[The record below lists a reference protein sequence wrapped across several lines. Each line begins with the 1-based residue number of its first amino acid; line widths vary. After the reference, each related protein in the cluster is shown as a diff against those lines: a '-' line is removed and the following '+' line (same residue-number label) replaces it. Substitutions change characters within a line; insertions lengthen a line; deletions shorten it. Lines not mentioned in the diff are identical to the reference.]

1 MSANTDMLKSPTRP
15 STVTPKESVPKKRS
29 APAFGSRRSRSE
41 ILARSLVHVPKSV
54 WAVADATSVCLGNYI
69 GYQFFRL
76 QFPTSTWVA
85 DMTLAN
91 AVVAVAYIAAGLA
104 VGLYET
110 ETLRHRSRIAVR
122 SLLTIGLATAIAY
135 VVLHTLMYEIY
146 SRRIAII
153 SPLTF
158 IAVSGGLRLLACRVL
173 RNLKSRILF
182 VGCGDSIRRIA
193 EAVTESEAGRNYVLL
208 GYLAGSETE
217 SNQPGAAD
225 LPRLG
230 SVEDIQAVCLAEDVQ
245 EVVIGA
251 EESSDA
257 ELSRLI
263 MCCLRLGCRVT
274 NPPTFH
280 ERVLGEVPVDHI
292 SADWFLF
299 ADLEG
304 HRAGRATIK
313 RVFDFSFAALT
324 LLITLPLWPLIALSV
339 KLSGSGPVFYSQER
353 VGRHNRIFRLIK
365 FRTMYPDAEADGH
378 MWSTPGDPRVTRVG
392 RFLRRT
398 HLDELPQLWNI
409 FLGDMSIVGP
419 RPERPEFVRELIAE
433 IPYYDERHL
442 VKPGLTGWAQ
452 INYRYGCTV
461 EDARRKLFLDLYYIK
476 QMSLELDLVIIF
488 RTLGILIRHP
498 I

>member
-1 MSANTDMLKSPTRP
+1 
-15 STVTPKESVPKKRS
+15 
-29 APAFGSRRSRSE
+29 
-41 ILARSLVHVPKSV
+41 
-54 WAVADATSVCLGNYI
+54 
-69 GYQFFRL
+69 
-76 QFPTSTWVA
+76 
-85 DMTLAN
+85 MTLAN

-135 VVLHTLMYEIY
+135 VLLHTLMYEIY

-158 IAVSGGLRLLACRVL
+158 IALSGGLRLLACRAM

-182 VGCGDSIRRIA
+182 VGYGDSIRRIS
-193 EAVTESEAGRNYVLL
+193 EAVTASEAGRNYVLL
-208 GYLAGSETE
+208 GYVAGSE
-217 SNQPGAAD
+217 SDQPGATD

-230 SVEDIQAVCLAEDVQ
+230 GIEDVQAVCLAEDVQ
-245 EVVIGA
+245 EVVIGT

-257 ELSRLI
+257 ELSQLI
-263 MCCLRLGCRVT
+263 MCCLRMGCRVT
-274 NPPTFH
+274 NQPTFH
-280 ERVLGEVPVDHI
+280 ERVLGEVPADHI

-304 HRAGRATIK
+304 HRAGRASIK
-313 RVFDFSFAALT
+313 RVFDFSFSALT
-324 LLITLPLWPLIALSV
+324 LLITLPLWPLIALAV
-339 KLSGSGPVFYSQER
+339 KLSGAGPVFYSQER

-365 FRTMYPDAEADGH
+365 FRTMRPDAEVDGH

-392 RFLRRT
+392 RFLRRA

-419 RPERPEFVRELIAE
+419 RPERPEFVRELISE

>member
-1 MSANTDMLKSPTRP
+1 MSANTNTLKSAARP
-15 STVTPKESVPKKRS
+15 STGTPKEPALKNRS
-29 APAFGSRRSRSE
+29 APTFGRHRSRSE
-41 ILARSLVHVPKSV
+41 ILARSLMHVPKSV
-54 WAVADATSVCLGNYI
+54 WAVADAVSVCLGNYI

-158 IAVSGGLRLLACRVL
+158 IAISGGLRLLACRSL

-182 VGCGDSIRRIA
+182 VGCGDSVRRVS
-193 EAVTESEAGRNYVLL
+193 EAVAESEAGRNYVLL
-208 GYLAGSETE
+208 GYLAGSESE
-217 SNQPGAAD
+217 SNPPGATD

-230 SVEDIQAVCLAEDVQ
+230 VVEDVQAVCLAEDVQ

-251 EESSDA
+251 EESSDT
-257 ELSRLI
+257 ELSQLI

-274 NPPTFH
+274 NQQTFH
-280 ERVLGEVPVDHI
+280 ERVLGEVPVDYI

-313 RVFDFSFAALT
+313 RVFDFSFAAFT
-324 LLITLPLWPLIALSV
+324 LLLTLPLWPLIALAV
-339 KLSGSGPVFYSQER
+339 KLSGRGPVFYSQER
-353 VGRHNRIFRLIK
+353 VGRHNRVFRLIK
-365 FRTMYPDAEADGH
+365 FRTMRPDAEADGH
-378 MWSTPGDPRVTRVG
+378 VWSTPGDPRVTGVG

-419 RPERPEFVRELIAE
+419 RPERPEFVQELIAE

-442 VKPGLTGWAQ
+442 VKPGLSGWAQ

-461 EDARRKLFLDLYYIK
+461 KDARRKLHLDLYYIK

>member
-1 MSANTDMLKSPTRP
+1 MSANTNTLKSPARR
-15 STVTPKESVPKKRS
+15 STDTPKESAPKKRS
-29 APAFGSRRSRSE
+29 APAFGRRRSRSE
-41 ILARSLVHVPKSV
+41 ILARSLMHVPQSV

-135 VVLHTLMYEIY
+135 VLLHTLMYEIY

-158 IAVSGGLRLLACRVL
+158 IAISGGLRLLACRAL

-182 VGCGDSIRRIA
+182 VGYGDSIRRIS
-193 EAVTESEAGRNYVLL
+193 EAVTESDAGHNYVLL
-208 GYLAGSETE
+208 GYIAGSEPD
-217 SNQPGAAD
+217 QPGATD

-230 SVEDIQAVCLAEDVQ
+230 GIEDVQAVCLAEDVQ
-245 EVVIGA
+245 EVVIGT

-257 ELSRLI
+257 ELSQLI
-263 MCCLRLGCRVT
+263 MCCLRMGCRVT
-274 NPPTFH
+274 NQPTFH
-280 ERVLGEVPVDHI
+280 ERVLGEVPADHI

-304 HRAGRATIK
+304 HRAGRAINPKNVIRDTGTPFHPGAI
-313 RVFDFSFAALT
+313 RFYREIGIWPEESAA
-324 LLITLPLWPLIALSV
+324 A
-339 KLSGSGPVFYSQER
+339 
-353 VGRHNRIFRLIK
+353 H
-365 FRTMYPDAEADGH
+365 
-378 MWSTPGDPRVTRVG
+378 
-392 RFLRRT
+392 
-398 HLDELPQLWNI
+398 
-409 FLGDMSIVGP
+409 
-419 RPERPEFVRELIAE
+419 
-433 IPYYDERHL
+433 
-442 VKPGLTGWAQ
+442 
-452 INYRYGCTV
+452 
-461 EDARRKLFLDLYYIK
+461 
-476 QMSLELDLVIIF
+476 
-488 RTLGILIRHP
+488 
-498 I
+498 

>member
-1 MSANTDMLKSPTRP
+1 MTANTNTLKSPTRP
-15 STVTPKESVPKKRS
+15 ATGTPKESVSGNHS
-29 APAFGSRRSRSE
+29 APAFEIRRSRSG
-41 ILARSLVHVPKSV
+41 IVARSLVHVPKSV
-54 WAVADATSVCLGNYI
+54 WAVADAASVCLGNYI

-104 VGLYET
+104 VGLYEV

-158 IAVSGGLRLLACRVL
+158 IALSGGLRLLACRAL
-173 RNLKSRILF
+173 GNLKSRILF
-182 VGCGDSIRRIA
+182 VGCGDSIRRTS
-193 EAVTESEAGRNYVLL
+193 EAVTESEAGRNYVLI
-208 GYLAGSETE
+208 GYLDGPE
-217 SNQPGAAD
+217 SDPPGATY

-230 SVEDIQAVCLAEDVQ
+230 SVEDIQAICLAEDVQ
-245 EVVIGA
+245 EVVIGT

-274 NPPTFH
+274 NQPTFH
-280 ERVLGEVPVDHI
+280 ERVLGEVPVDYI

-324 LLITLPLWPLIALSV
+324 LLITLPLWPLIALAV
-339 KLSGSGPVFYSQER
+339 KLCGKGPVFYSQER

-378 MWSTPGDPRVTRVG
+378 RWSTPGDPRVTRVG

-419 RPERPEFVRELIAE
+419 RPERPEFVQELITE

-452 INYRYGCTV
+452 VNYRYGCSV

-488 RTLGILIRHP
+488 RTLGILIRHSV
-498 I
+498 